1 MNFQEIIS
9 RLPYESPFLFVD
21 ELQEADENGI
31 KGSYTFKN
39 DEYFYQGH
47 FKDNPITPGVILIET
62 MAQIGLVSF
71 GIFLV
76 KDKVDKIPPFAFT
89 SSNVSFYKMVLPGQ
103 KVNVV
108 SKKHF
113 FRMGKLKCNVEM
125 LDQDGSVIA
134 SGEMSGMMIN
144 PVRAN
149 TELNAVSKTL

>member
-89 SSNVSFYKMVLPGQ
+89 SSTKWFYPD
-103 KVNVV
+103 
-108 SKKHF
+108 KK
-113 FRMGKLKCNVEM
+113 
-125 LDQDGSVIA
+125 
-134 SGEMSGMMIN
+134 
-144 PVRAN
+144 
-149 TELNAVSKTL
+149 